1 MTDRERNET
10 LLRLVAEN
18 PDLPIVAMVDCDI
31 VGDDYGRWLA
41 SFGMC
46 YVGEYALYEDR
57 YYDDREEFKEAY
69 YDYNDE
75 PLCEKFG
82 YNPRIGEYQ
91 FKIGECT
98 REEYLVNCS
107 AEKMMNDYLD
117 KVAEERFTKAIIV
130 NIDLP

>member
-1 MTDRERNET
+1 MDDRERNER

-31 VGDDYGRWLA
+31 VGGDYGRWLA
-41 SFGMC
+41 SFGEC
-46 YVGEYALYEDR
+46 YVGEYVLYEDR

-69 YDYNDE
+69 YEYNDE

-91 FKIGECT
+91 FKIDECT

-107 AEKMMNDYLD
+107 AEKMMDKYLEQ
-117 KVAEERFTKAIIV
+117 VAEKMFTKAIIV
-130 NIDLP
+130 NIELP